1 MTVAQTTFLEWAA
14 QAPPMELTVAAP
26 SRGWAY
32 TAHRIYLVAKR
43 IVDVTLATFLLIA
56 AAPILAVAAIA
67 IKLTSRGPIL
77 FRQARA
83 GLHGKPFTMY
93 KLRTMYQGAAEDR
106 NLFKALNEL
115 EGAPVFKIRRDPRIT
130 RVGRWLRRSSIDELP
145 QLFNVLRGEMSLV
158 GPRPLPLDEIRTE
171 NWGEWLRLSVRPGL
185 TCLWQIAGR
194 TEIPYGEWMQLDGYY
209 VQNRSLAL
217 DLRIILKTIP
227 AVLSGRGA
235 Y

>member
-1 MTVAQTTFLEWAA
+1 MTVAQTTLLEWAA
-14 QAPPMELTVAAP
+14 QAPPMELTVAVP

-32 TAHRIYLVAKR
+32 TAHRLYLVAKR